1 MAYEETLK
9 SITLD
14 ADASVGV
21 YTGVAG
27 TLGAPSN
34 NSGLQYRFVKI
45 TGEHTCGLAV
55 ANTDNVVGVLQN
67 KPQQVGG
74 EATVGIF
81 GVSKV
86 EAAGAIAAGAAVYS
100 DSVGRASTTGGTGA
114 IVLGYAL
121 HSTAAA
127 GELCTVLLRL
137 K

>member
-14 ADASVGV
+14 ADASIAL

-27 TLGAPSN
+27 TLGAPAN

-45 TGEHTCGLAV
+45 TGEHQCGLAT
-55 ANTDNVVGVLQN
+55 AATDPVVGVLQS
-67 KPQQVGG
+67 KPQNTGS

-81 GVSKV
+81 GISKV
-86 EAAGAIAAGAAVYS
+86 EAAGAIAAGASVAS
-100 DSVGRASTTGGTGA
+100 DTVGRAVSSGTNV
-114 IVLGYAL
+114 IGYAL